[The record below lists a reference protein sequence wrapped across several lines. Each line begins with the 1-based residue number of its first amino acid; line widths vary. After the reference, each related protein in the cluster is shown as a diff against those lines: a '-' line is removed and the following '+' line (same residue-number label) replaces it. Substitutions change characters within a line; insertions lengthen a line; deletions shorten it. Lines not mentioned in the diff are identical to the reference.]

1 LVAYYLIIGM
11 AGSLISPSPNVVSF
25 IFAAAFIMDGNRRYA
40 KFRSM
45 QEGAGHRMG
54 FSALIASL
62 LYCYEMGVKYI
73 TVYAFGIDNF
83 KRDPSE
89 VESFILDA
97 VNGGKKSMNY

>member
-1 LVAYYLIIGM
+1 
-11 AGSLISPSPNVVSF
+11 
-25 IFAAAFIMDGNRRYA
+25 
-40 KFRSM
+40 
-45 QEGAGHRMG
+45 MG

-73 TVYAFGIDNF
+73 TVYAFSIDNF